1 MQRVELFGI
10 VIHNVTMD
18 EAVDGI
24 AGWLTGS
31 GRHYVTTPNVDHVMR
46 LQRDPGFRQIYR
58 NASLVVADGMPLIWA
73 SRWLGKP
80 LKERVSGADL
90 LPKVCEATAQLGKT
104 VFLLGGKDGIAERA
118 ARNLQARFPSLRIV
132 GSYGPPVGFES
143 NEAEN
148 QRIVRAINEAQ
159 PDVLFVCL
167 GAPKQEQWVARYLQ
181 QLHIKVALCVGAGI
195 DYAAGT
201 LKRAPQ
207 WMQRVGLE
215 WAWRLLQEP
224 GRLWRRYLVTDLA
237 FGGVCLSEW
246 WRLRVLQQGRVAR

>member
-1 MQRVELFGI
+1 MQRIELFGI

-24 AGWLTGS
+24 TGWLAGS

-46 LQRDPGFRQIYR
+46 LRRDPEFRQIYR

-80 LKERVSGADL
+80 LKERVAGADL
-90 LPKVCEATAQLGKT
+90 LPKVCEAAAERGKT

-118 ARNLQARFPSLRIV
+118 AQNLQARFPSLRVV

-143 NEAEN
+143 DEAEN
-148 QRIVRAINEAQ
+148 QRAVRVINEAQ

-167 GAPKQEQWVARYLQ
+167 GAPKQEKWVARHLQ
-181 QLHIKVALCVGAGI
+181 QLQIKVALCVGAAI
-195 DYAAGT
+195 DYVAGT
-201 LKRAPQ
+201 VRRAPR
-207 WMQRVGLE
+207 WMQRAGLE
-215 WAWRLLQEP
+215 WAWRLFQEP
-224 GRLWRRYLVTDLA
+224 GRLWRRYL
-237 FGGVCLSEW
+237 
-246 WRLRVLQQGRVAR
+246 LQDAASP